1 MRDVLMT
8 VLAALLASPLCAAQD
23 ASRGVLMP
31 FTISGGVVVSD
42 RARAAD
48 PDAARAVPGF
58 RAVFYPSL
66 KIDSHWF
73 AYSAIQ
79 VQSRPFLYY
88 DAFYPQKDVDVR
100 VHQLLLGYS
109 WNGEDSAVSV
119 RIGELPSAFGS
130 FPLRYDDTANPLLDQ
145 PLGYGYIVKLRPD
158 QLPCGVGDLVHQH
171 TYPLYIEHYCGGS
184 TEQRRGMTA
193 VTLEGLP
200 GTEVSG
206 SWNDFDGRFQVTNSS
221 PSNPQDLRSDS
232 QHIQWTAGA
241 GYTIRQG
248 LRVGV
253 SGFRGPFLE
262 NDVKALLDPG
272 KSVRDYPAVGI
283 GTEVQWGRGRW
294 NAVAEWQRIEFN
306 YPGFEKPPAVS
317 SAFLELKATLN
328 PRFYAAFR
336 GAYESNGRVKDNFG
350 GETEH
355 FLPNRQSYEFA
366 VGYRVNRFQTLK
378 VGYEVFRTTD
388 VIGSQDNVF
397 GVQFVTSVHAL
408 SKAFGN

>member
-1 MRDVLMT
+1 
-8 VLAALLASPLCAAQD
+8 
-23 ASRGVLMP
+23 MP
-31 FTISGGVVVSD
+31 FTVTGGVLVSD
-42 RARAAD
+42 RALAAD
-48 PDAARAVPGF
+48 PDAATVVPGF
-58 RAVFYPSL
+58 RAVFYPGARL
-66 KIDSHWF
+66 NSHWF

-79 VQSRPFLYY
+79 VQSKPFFYY

-100 VHQLLLGYS
+100 VHQLFLGYS
-109 WNGEDSAVSV
+109 WNGEDSAFSAKA
-119 RIGELPSAFGS
+119 GELPSAFGS

-158 QLPCGVGDLVHQH
+158 QLPCGAGDLVHQH
-171 TYPLYIEHYCGGS
+171 TYPVYVEHYCGGS
-184 TEQRRGMTA
+184 TGERRGMNP

-200 GTEVSG
+200 AAEISG
-206 SWNDFDGRFQVTNSS
+206 SWKNLDGRFQVTNSS

-232 QHIQWTAGA
+232 QHVQWTAGA

-248 LRVGV
+248 FRIGV

-262 NDVKALLDPG
+262 NDVKTLLNPG
-272 KSVRDYPAVGI
+272 TTVRDYPAVGI

-294 NAVAEWQRIEFN
+294 SAIAEWQRVEFN

-336 GAYESNGRVKDNFG
+336 GAYESNSAVRDSYG
-350 GETEH
+350 GEANH
-355 FLPNRQSYEFA
+355 FLPNRQSYEWG
-366 VGYRVNRFQTLK
+366 VGYRVNRLQTLK
-378 VGYEVFRTTD
+378 VGYEVFKTNGVPGAR
-388 VIGSQDNVF
+388 DNVF

-408 SKAFGN
+408 SKALN

>member
-1 MRDVLMT
+1 MEAGTTLM
-8 VLAALLASPLCAAQD
+8 
-23 ASRGVLMP
+23 
-31 FTISGGVVVSD
+31 
-42 RARAAD
+42 AD
-48 PDAARAVPGF
+48 
-58 RAVFYPSL
+58 S
-66 KIDSHWF
+66 
-73 AYSAIQ
+73 
-79 VQSRPFLYY
+79 
-88 DAFYPQKDVDVR
+88 
-100 VHQLLLGYS
+100 
-109 WNGEDSAVSV
+109 
-119 RIGELPSAFGS
+119 
-130 FPLRYDDTANPLLDQ
+130 
-145 PLGYGYIVKLRPD
+145 KLR
-158 QLPCGVGDLVHQH
+158 
-171 TYPLYIEHYCGGS
+171 
-184 TEQRRGMTA
+184 TA
-193 VTLEGLP
+193 HL
-200 GTEVSG
+200 
-206 SWNDFDGRFQVTNSS
+206 QI
-221 PSNPQDLRSDS
+221 PQDLRSDS

-262 NDVKALLDPG
+262 NDVKALLDSG
-272 KSVRDYPAVGI
+272 RSVRDYPAVGI

-336 GAYESNGRVKDNFG
+336 GGYESNGSVKDDSG
-350 GETEH
+350 GEAEH

-388 VIGSQDNVF
+388 VPGSQDNVF

>member
-1 MRDVLMT
+1 MRNLLLAF
-8 VLAALLASPLCAAQD
+8 LAAVLVSPLCAAQD

-31 FTISGGVVVSD
+31 FTVSGGVLASQ

-48 PDAARAVPGF
+48 PEAARVVPGF

-79 VQSRPFLYY
+79 VQSKPFFYY
-88 DAFYPQKDVDVR
+88 DAFYPQKEVSAR
-100 VHQLLLGYS
+100 VHQLFLGYS
-109 WNGEDSAVSV
+109 WNGEESAVAV
-119 RIGELPSAFGS
+119 KVGELPSAFGS

-158 QLPCGVGDLVHQH
+158 QLPCGVSDLVHQH
-171 TYPLYIEHYCGGS
+171 TYPLYIEHYCGGA
-184 TEQRRGMTA
+184 TDQKRGMTS

-200 GTEVSG
+200 AAELSG
-206 SWNDFDGRFQVTNSS
+206 SWKHVDGRFQVTNSS

-232 QHIQWTAGA
+232 QHTQWTAGA

-248 LRVGV
+248 FRVGV

-262 NDVKALLDPG
+262 KDVAPLLSPG
-272 KSVRDYPAVGI
+272 TGVRDYPAVGI
-283 GTEVQWGRGRW
+283 GTEVQWGLGRW
-294 NAVAEWQRIEFN
+294 NAIAEWQRVEFN

-328 PRFYAAFR
+328 PRLYAAFR
-336 GAYESNGRVKDNFG
+336 GGYESNSRVKDDSG
-350 GETEH
+350 AEAEH
-355 FLPNRQSYEFA
+355 FLSNRQSYEFA
-366 VGYRVNRFQTLK
+366 VGYRVNRFQTVK
-378 VGYEVFRTTD
+378 VGYELFKTSNVP
-388 VIGSQDNVF
+388 GSRDNVF

-408 SKAFGN
+408 SKAF

>member
-1 MRDVLMT
+1 MRTPVIAILVVL
-8 VLAALLASPLCAAQD
+8 LSSPLSAAQD

-31 FTISGGVVVSD
+31 FTVSGGVLASE
-42 RARAAD
+42 RSRPAD
-48 PDAARAVPGF
+48 PDAATVAPGF

-79 VQSRPFLYY
+79 VQSKPFFYY
-88 DAFYPQKDVDVR
+88 DAFYPQKDVNTR
-100 VHQLLLGYS
+100 IHQLFLGYS
-109 WNGEDSAVSV
+109 WNGEESAVAV
-119 RIGELPSAFGS
+119 KVGELPSAFGS
-130 FPLRYDDTANPLLDQ
+130 FPLRYDDTVNPLLDQ

-158 QLPCGVGDLVHQH
+158 QLPCGVSDLVHQH
-171 TYPLYIEHYCGGS
+171 TYPLYIEHYCGGA
-184 TEQRRGMTA
+184 TDQRSGMTA

-200 GTEVSG
+200 AAEVSA
-206 SWNDFDGRFQVTNSS
+206 SWRNVDGRFQVTNSS

-232 QHIQWTAGA
+232 QHLQWTAGA

-248 LRVGV
+248 FRVGV

-262 NDVKALLDPG
+262 NDVKPLLDPG
-272 KSVRDYPAVGI
+272 MGVRNYPAVGI

-294 NAVAEWQRIEFN
+294 NVIAEWQRVEFN

-317 SAFLELKATLN
+317 SAYLELKAAVN
-328 PRFYAAFR
+328 PRVYAAFR
-336 GAYESNGRVKDNFG
+336 GGYESNSSVKDDSG
-350 GETEH
+350 TEAEH
-355 FLPNRQSYEFA
+355 FLPNRQAYEFA

-378 VGYEVFRTTD
+378 VGYEAFRTSG
-388 VIGSQDNVF
+388 VPGSRDNVF

-408 SKAFGN
+408 SKAF